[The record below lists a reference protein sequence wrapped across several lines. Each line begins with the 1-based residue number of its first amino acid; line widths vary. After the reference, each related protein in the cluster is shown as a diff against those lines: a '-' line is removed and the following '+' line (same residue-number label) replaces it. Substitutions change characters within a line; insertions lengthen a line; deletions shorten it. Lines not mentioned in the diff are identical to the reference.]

1 MPITPTEFGST
12 PFLLSR
18 YFRKKSVEEP
28 GALTPTFLSL
38 RSFTELILPV
48 CFGDTT
54 SVEARIA
61 VIDHEGFE
69 RLVLGGEID
78 AMVEIAGHHVGAAA
92 DHRGERLRAALE
104 IDQFDLDAGLF
115 VFAELLGQHGRQIA
129 QAARPADRDGD
140 LRLRGGCARH
150 QRQRAQA
157 PPRCSGSI
165 SSA

>member
-48 CFGDTT
+48 CFGDDHQR
-54 SVEARIA
+54 EARIA
-61 VIDHEGFE
+61 VIDHEGLE

-129 QAARPADRDGD
+129 QAARAADRDGD
-140 LRLRGGCARH
+140 LRLRGGGARH

-165 SSA
+165 CSA